1 MSSDLKRRRVD
12 RCCLWL
18 LALCGFVI
26 GCGPSSK
33 PPSVSVVSGQLGDP
47 VFLMRSAINARDWKL
62 ADQYSSAAL
71 LAQPDNADTLT
82 DTAKVFAFNGRQ
94 REAAFLLVEA
104 AELTKFLPPS
114 RVDFAVHALID
125 VGELYAAIDLL
136 EKSLSAHPENVTQ
149 RRTLLGF
156 LGEAQRHDLIPPHF
170 LQMIRARNFDFPILV
185 TLTETSSRQFSL
197 ETLDTILSRNANDLR
212 VRLGQAYHLFDEN
225 NFDAAGV
232 LLNEILANHP
242 DFSPAFVL
250 YGQVLIEQRKFGELP
265 VWLASAPPGSPSF
278 ALYWL
283 CLGDW
288 AAERKQ
294 LAEAARGYW
303 EACRID
309 PNLSAAWIRLS
320 KSLRSLRNANENTSS
335 AISDAQLDSIDW
347 RTAELLELRKRFYD
361 FSAGKR
367 QRQSD
372 ATDVAR
378 ALMNL
383 GRNWEAEAW
392 SAAATTL
399 TDAPAADLQ
408 SLRQTILNHLKRD
421 TSWQSKTEQVAIA
434 IDLSSLPL
442 PDFDSSTGKVTARI
456 ALAPAVPSTEH
467 LRLTEESDRWG
478 LGNVGAKNNPK
489 DSRATPLI
497 RSTGVGGGAIDYDL
511 DGNPDVVVMGAGGTM
526 LKQDSMPNELLRN
539 LGDRLVNATT
549 AAAVVDKGFG
559 QGVAVGDFNEDGFPD
574 LFFANLGLNRLFRNN
589 GDGTF
594 IDCSNQIS
602 TANQENFTTCGAFVD
617 FNEDGNTDL
626 IVTNYCE
633 VSPALGE
640 PCNDAHGN
648 PGTCLPIS
656 FLAKADQCFLA
667 TGDGRLTDV
676 SAQWMSQ
683 KSPGRGLGI
692 LAGALD
698 GKQLGIYIAN
708 DMSANFYY
716 TRSPDGMSL
725 IDSATATG
733 LAVDGH
739 SNAQASMGIASSDF
753 DGDGDLDI
761 YVTGFAHEYNIY
773 YEQIA
778 PNLWADETGRT
789 DLINPTL
796 PMVGFGTQAI
806 DLDNDGIDEI
816 IVANGHVG
824 EFANDP
830 TPFEQPLQLF
840 RRQASGQ
847 YHAVEDDSW
856 GDYFS
861 STHAGRAVWTMDLN
875 RDGRLDVLITHM
887 YEAVRLLVNH
897 GEDSNNKIAFQLVG
911 TKSSRDA
918 TGAVLRFDC
927 NGRKRTL
934 WCLSGDGYFCSN
946 ERLLRAGLGTGQKI
960 ENLTVTWQDGS
971 VDIIGSLTANAEYV
985 IVQGM
990 ATAYQRATI
999 VSPFALQSETL
1010 NR

>member
-1 MSSDLKRRRVD
+1 MSSDAKGRLVARI
-12 RCCLWL
+12 CLGL
-18 LALCGFVI
+18 LAWFGFVV
-26 GCGPSSK
+26 GCEHSPK
-33 PPSVSVVSGQLGDP
+33 PQAESVAAVQLSDP
-47 VFLMRSAINARDWKL
+47 ASLMRSAIAARDWKL
-62 ADQYSSAAL
+62 ADKYSSAAL
-71 LAQPDNADTLT
+71 LAQPDSVDLLT
-82 DTAKVFAFNGRQ
+82 DAAKVFAFNGRKP
-94 REAAFLLVEA
+94 EAAQLLVEA
-104 AELTKFLPPS
+104 AELAHFAPPS
-114 RVDFAVHALID
+114 RVDFAVGALIE
-125 VGELYAAIDLL
+125 VGELYAAIDVLQ
-136 EKSLSAHPENVTQ
+136 KSLSAHPEYNTQ

-156 LGEAQRHDLIPPHF
+156 LGEAQRNDLAAPYF
-170 LQMIRARNFDFPILV
+170 LQMIRARNFDFPILM
-185 TLTETSSRQFSL
+185 TLTETSARQFSL
-197 ETLDTILSRNANDLR
+197 KTIETILTRNPNDLR
-212 VRLGQAYHLFDEN
+212 VSLGRASDLFDRN
-225 NFDAAGV
+225 NVDEAGV
-232 LLNEILANHP
+232 LLNEILTRHP
-242 DFSPAFVL
+242 DFAPAHVL
-250 YGQVLIEQRKFGELP
+250 YGQVLIEQRKFDELP
-265 VWLASAPPGSPSF
+265 AWIDSAPSESPSF
-278 ALYWL
+278 ASYWL

-288 AAERKQ
+288 AAERRQ

-303 EACRID
+303 ESCRID
-309 PNLSAAWIRLS
+309 ANFAAAWIRLS
-320 KSLRSLRNANENTSS
+320 RSLRSIRIANENT
-335 AISDAQLDSIDW
+335 AFVLSDTQLNAIDW
-347 RTAELLELRKRFYD
+347 RSAELLELRKRFYD
-361 FSAGKR
+361 FSISNPKR
-367 QRQSD
+367 QRE

-378 ALMNL
+378 SLMNL

-399 TDAPAADLQ
+399 TDAPAADLPT
-408 SLRQTILNHLKRD
+408 LRETILNNLKRD
-421 TSWQSKTEQVAIA
+421 TSWQSKAGQIAIA

-442 PDFDSSTGKVTARI
+442 PDFDSSPGKGSIRI
-456 ALAPAVPSTEH
+456 ALAPVVPSTDH
-467 LRLTEESDRWG
+467 LRLTEESARWG

-489 DSRATPLI
+489 DSRAVPLF

-511 DGNPDVVVMGAGGTM
+511 DGCPDVVVMGAGGTM

-539 LGDRLVNATT
+539 VGDRLVNTTT
-549 AAAVVDKGFG
+549 AAGVVDKGFG

-574 LFFANLGLNRLFRNN
+574 LFFANLGRNRLFRNN

-594 IDCSNQIS
+594 VDCSNQIS
-602 TANQENFTTCGAFVD
+602 TADQENFTTCGAFVD
-617 FNEDGNTDL
+617 FNQDGNTDL

-640 PCNDAHGN
+640 PCKDAHGN
-648 PGTCLPIS
+648 PGTCLPIN
-656 FLAKADQCFLA
+656 FNAKADQCFLA

-676 SAQWMSQ
+676 SATWMLQ

-716 TRSPDGMSL
+716 TRSPDGISL

-739 SNAQASMGIASSDF
+739 SNEQASMGIASSDF
-753 DGDGDLDI
+753 DGDGDLDV
-761 YVTGFAHEYNIY
+761 YVTGFSHEYNIY

-778 PNLWADETGRT
+778 PNLWADETGRA
-789 DLINPTL
+789 DLVNPTL

-824 EFANDP
+824 EFVDDP

-847 YHAVEDDSW
+847 YKTVEDDSW

-861 STHAGRAVWTMDLN
+861 STHAGRAVWTMDIN
-875 RDGRLDVLITHM
+875 RDGHLDVLITHM

-897 GEDSNNKIAFQLVG
+897 GQDSNNTIAFQLVG

-918 TGAVLRFDC
+918 IGAVLRFEC
-927 NGRKRTL
+927 AGRKRTL

-946 ERLLRAGLGTGQKI
+946 ERLLRAGLGTADKV

-971 VDIIGSLTANAEYV
+971 VETLGSLDANAEYV
-985 IVQGM
+985 IVQEEP
-990 ATAYQRATI
+990 AAFVRAAI
-999 VSPFALQSETL
+999 VSP
-1010 NR
+1010 